1 MNKILKVEGAT
12 KQFGGLMA
20 NENITFDVEEGEIVG
35 VVGPNGAGKT
45 TLFNSISGAHML
57 TSGKIIFNGDDITS
71 YRAYHICKKGIGRT
85 FQIPQSLNDMEV
97 YENVLVGALCHTNS
111 MVEANEIVEEA
122 LNECKLEQ
130 FRNMIAGNLNV
141 AQKKR
146 LEIAR
151 AYATKPKLL
160 LLDETMAGL
169 TVTERKEAIDLIRRL
184 NRKGITI
191 LTIEHNM
198 DVVMSVSNRVV
209 VLVTGKVLKVGSP
222 EEITKDPEV
231 ISAYLG
237 GGVDKDGE

>member
-20 NENITFDVEEGEIVG
+20 NENISFDVKEGEIVG
-35 VVGPNGAGKT
+35 IVGPNGAGKT
-45 TLFNSISGAHML
+45 TLFNSISGAHTL
-57 TSGKIIFNGDDITS
+57 TRGAILFNGEDITR
-71 YRAYHICKKGIGRT
+71 YKAYDICKKGIGRT
-85 FQIPQSLNDMEV
+85 FQIPQSLNDMKV
-97 YENVLVGALCHTNS
+97 YDNILVGGLCHTNS
-111 MVEANEIVEEA
+111 TMEANKIVDEVLEECN
-122 LNECKLEQ
+122 LTQ
-130 FRNMIAGNLNV
+130 FRNMLAGNLNV

-169 TVTERKEAIDLIRRL
+169 TATERKEAIELIRRL
-184 NRKGITI
+184 NKKGITI

-209 VLVTGKVLKVGSP
+209 VLVTGKVLKMGTP
-222 EEITKDPEV
+222 EEVTKDPEV

-237 GGVDKDGE
+237 GGSDGDGK